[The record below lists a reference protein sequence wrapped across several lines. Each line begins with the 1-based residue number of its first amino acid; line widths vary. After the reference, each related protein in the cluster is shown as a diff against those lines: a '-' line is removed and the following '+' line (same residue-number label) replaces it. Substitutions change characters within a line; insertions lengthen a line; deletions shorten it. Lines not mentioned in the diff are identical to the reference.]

1 MGLRIITASDPL
13 NDSAVAELRRRLH
26 EGGLVAGAANASNM
40 SDQVRTIIDRVRR
53 EGDEYVAT
61 HTREIHG
68 GNLQAAD
75 LRVSAECIK
84 AAHDH
89 YCAHEQRFMEIV
101 RRAADNIRDYQQA
114 IRIADEP
121 SLRRGGRW
129 MSVRYLPLD
138 RVCVYVPGGKA
149 IYPSTVLMTVVPA
162 QVAGVRQIVMVSPP
176 TAPVAQAF
184 QPVHAQ
190 PGKAVPP
197 DCTCDIHPMVLALA
211 GELGVAEV
219 YRAAGVAGL
228 AAAAWGTP
236 TIRPVDKIVGP
247 GNAYIAEAKR
257 QLFGQVGIDSIAGP
271 SEVLIVA
278 DETARADF
286 VAADML
292 AQVEHDPG
300 SAVLVTTSATL
311 AGQVADEIERQL
323 PTLKRSQAI
332 GAYLDEYCAAV
343 VVETIASACDV
354 ANAFAPEHLQ
364 IVTADDDAALKRIRH
379 AGAIF
384 LGAYTPVPVG
394 DYYAGPSHVL
404 PTAGTA
410 RFAGPLSVNDF
421 LKASSMV
428 RYDEAS
434 LSADA
439 GDIIDIATS
448 EGLTA
453 HAAAV
458 RRRKDPRS

>member
-1 MGLRIITASDPL
+1 MGLRIITTSDPVS
-13 NDSAVAELRRRLH
+13 DPVVAELRRRLH
-26 EGGLVAGAANASNM
+26 EGGLVAGGAGASNIPE
-40 SDQVRTIIDRVRR
+40 QVRTIIDGVRR
-53 EGDEYVAT
+53 DGDEYVAA
-61 HTREIHG
+61 HTRDIHG

-84 AAHDH
+84 AAHDQ
-89 YCAHEQRFMEIV
+89 YYTYNNWFLEIV
-101 RRAADNIRDYQQA
+101 RRAAANIRSYQQA
-114 IRIADEP
+114 IRITDEP

-162 QVAGVRQIVMVSPP
+162 QVAGVREIVMVSPP
-176 TAPVAQAF
+176 TAD
-184 QPVHAQ
+184 
-190 PGKAVPP
+190 G
-197 DCTCDIHPMVLALA
+197 DIHPMVLALA
-211 GELGVAEV
+211 GELGVTEV

-228 AAAAWGTP
+228 AAAAWGTA

-257 QLFGQVGIDSIAGP
+257 QLFGRVGIDSIAGP

-278 DETARADF
+278 DQTARADF

-300 SAVLVTTSATL
+300 SAVLVTTSADL
-311 AGQVADEIERQL
+311 AAKVAQEIETQL
-323 PTLKRSQAI
+323 PALQRAAAI
-332 GAYLDEYCAAV
+332 GAYLDRFCAAV
-343 VVETIASACDV
+343 VVPDIAAACET

-364 IVTADDDAALKRIRH
+364 IVTADDEAALRQIRH

-421 LKASSMV
+421 LKASSVV

-458 RRRKDPRS
+458 RKRRDPRP